1 MTQLFIRFLSSR
13 ACMSQICDVCLSD
26 CFELNFI
33 RFDGVKLGPELKTCG
48 KPSSEGSLSNLRTLK
63 S

>member
-1 MTQLFIRFLSSR
+1 
-13 ACMSQICDVCLSD
+13 MSQICDVCLSFHFTLKKKANLCD